1 MALAISKLFDFL
13 GAGNKANKQPTKEP
27 ESLAPRLVT
36 PQHVAIIMDGNGRWA
51 TKRHLPRSFGHKA
64 GVDALR
70 RVVECATDEHVP
82 MLSVYAFSTENWD
95 RPQDEVSGLMRL
107 FWEVIQSDV
116 DRLRRNGVRLR
127 HIGRMEGL
135 APDLQEAIQHSI
147 DVTKD
152 NTKLAFN
159 VCFNYGGRTE
169 LVDAVRKIVA
179 EGIAPELITEEVIS
193 NHLYTKNLPDPDL
206 VIRTASEMRLS
217 NFLIWQAAYSE
228 YYATET
234 LWPDFTREDF
244 LGALNAYSQRQ
255 RRFGKVAPVEEEQ
268 QPVTLEQSSAGI
280 R

>member
-1 MALAISKLFDFL
+1 MALAISKFFDFL
-13 GAGNKANKQPTKEP
+13 GSHNQAHKQPAE
-27 ESLAPRLVT
+27 EHGNSSQRQVT

-147 DVTKD
+147 EVTKH

-159 VCFNYGGRTE
+159 VCFNYGGRAE
-169 LVDAVRKIVA
+169 LVDAVRQIVA
-179 EGIAPELITEEVIS
+179 EGLSPELITEEVIS
-193 NHLYTKNLPDPDL
+193 RHLYTKDLPDPDL

-244 LGALNAYSQRQ
+244 LEALSAYSQRQ
-255 RRFGKVAPVEEEQ
+255 RKYGKVAPIEEQ
-268 QPVTLEQSSAGI
+268 PPVALGQSSAAI

>member
-1 MALAISKLFDFL
+1 MASGFSRLFDL
-13 GAGNKANKQPTKEP
+13 LSPRNGATKQPDKEQAT
-27 ESLAPRLVT
+27 STQRLVT
-36 PQHVAIIMDGNGRWA
+36 PRHVAIIMDGNGRWA
-51 TKRHLPRSFGHKA
+51 TRRHLPRSFGHKA
-64 GVDALR
+64 GVEAVR

-95 RPQDEVSGLMRL
+95 RPQDEVNGLLRL

-116 DRLRRNGVRLR
+116 DRLNRNGVRLR
-127 HIGRMEGL
+127 HIGRLEGL
-135 APDLQEAIQHSI
+135 SRDLQEAIQHSVE
-147 DVTKD
+147 VTKH

-159 VCFNYGGRTE
+159 VCFNYGGRAE
-169 LVDAVRKIVA
+169 LVDAVRQIVA
-179 EGIAPELITEEVIS
+179 DGLRPEMITEEVIS
-193 NHLYTKNLPDPDL
+193 RYLYTKDLPDPDL

-244 LGALNAYSQRQ
+244 LDALNAYSQRQ
-255 RRFGKVAPVEEEQ
+255 RRFGKVMPAEEQ
-268 QPVTLEQSSAGI
+268 QPAILGQSSASI

>member
-1 MALAISKLFDFL
+1 MFAFDL
-13 GAGNKANKQPTKEP
+13 LSATCNLPSDSMSSQTAHLSAEAKA
-27 ESLAPRLVT
+27 SLPR
-36 PQHVAIIMDGNGRWA
+36 HVAIIMDGNGRWA
-51 TKRHLPRSFGHKA
+51 TRRHLPRSFGHKA
-64 GVDALR
+64 GVEAVR

-95 RPQDEVSGLMRL
+95 RPQDEVNGLLRL

-116 DRLRRNGVRLR
+116 ERLNRNGVRLR
-127 HIGRMEGL
+127 HIGRLEGL
-135 APDLQEAIQHSI
+135 SRDLQEAIQHSVE
-147 DVTKD
+147 VTKH

-159 VCFNYGGRTE
+159 VCFNYGGRAE
-169 LVDAVRKIVA
+169 LVDAVRQIVA
-179 EGIAPELITEEVIS
+179 DGLRPEMITEEVIS
-193 NHLYTKNLPDPDL
+193 RYLYTKDLPDPDL

-244 LGALNAYSQRQ
+244 LDALNAYSQRQ
-255 RRFGKVAPVEEEQ
+255 RRFGKVMPAEEQ
-268 QPVTLEQSSAGI
+268 QPAILGQSSASI

>member
-1 MALAISKLFDFL
+1 MASALSKLFDFL
-13 GAGNKANKQPTKEP
+13 GPRNGAPKQPNKEQAA
-27 ESLAPRLVT
+27 SAQRQVT
-36 PQHVAIIMDGNGRWA
+36 PRHVAIIMDGNGRWA
-51 TKRHLPRSFGHKA
+51 TRRHLPRSFGHKA
-64 GVDALR
+64 GVEAVR

-95 RPQDEVSGLMRL
+95 RPQDEVSGLLRL

-116 DRLRRNGVRLR
+116 DRLNRNGVRLR
-127 HIGRMEGL
+127 HIGRLEGL
-135 APDLQEAIQHSI
+135 SRDLQEAIQHSVEI
-147 DVTKD
+147 TKH

-169 LVDAVRKIVA
+169 LVDAVRHIVA
-179 EGIAPELITEEVIS
+179 DGLAPETITEEVIS
-193 NHLYTKNLPDPDL
+193 QYLYTKDLPDPDL

-244 LGALNAYSQRQ
+244 LDALNAYNQRQ
-255 RRFGKVAPVEEEQ
+255 RRFGKVTPAEEQ
-268 QPVTLEQSSAGI
+268 QPAILGQSSASV

>member
-13 GAGNKANKQPTKEP
+13 GSRNGAHKQTTKEQEHP
-27 ESLAPRLVT
+27 APRQVT

-127 HIGRMEGL
+127 HIGRLEGL

-147 DVTKD
+147 EVTKD

-159 VCFNYGGRTE
+159 VCFNYGGRAE

-179 EGIAPELITEEVIS
+179 DGLAPEMITEEVIS
-193 NHLYTKNLPDPDL
+193 TYLYTKGLPDPDL

-244 LGALNAYSQRQ
+244 LEALNAYSQRQ
-255 RRFGKVAPVEEEQ
+255 RRFGKVAPLEEQ
-268 QPVTLEQSSAGI
+268 QPVALEQTSAGI

>member
-1 MALAISKLFDFL
+1 MALAINKLFDFF
-13 GAGNKANKQPTKEP
+13 GARNGVGKTSTKDQAVP
-27 ESLAPRLVT
+27 SQRLVT
-36 PQHVAIIMDGNGRWA
+36 PNHVAIIMDGNGRWA
-51 TKRHLPRSFGHKA
+51 TRRALPRMFGHKA

-82 MLSVYAFSTENWD
+82 MLSVYAFSTENWG

-107 FWEVIQSDV
+107 FWEVIQSDL
-116 DRLRRNGVRLR
+116 DRLDRNGVRLR

-135 APDLQEAIQHSI
+135 SPDIQEAIQHSI
-147 DVTKD
+147 EVTKH
-152 NTKLAFN
+152 NSKLALN
-159 VCFNYGGRTE
+159 VCFNYGGRME
-169 LVDAVRKIVA
+169 VVDAVRQIVA
-179 EGIAPELITEEVIS
+179 DGLSPEMITEETIS
-193 NHLYTKNLPDPDL
+193 KYLYTRDLPDPDL

-244 LGALNAYSQRQ
+244 INALDAYSQRQ
-255 RRFGKVAPVEEEQ
+255 RRFGKVAPASQ
-268 QPVTLEQSSAGI
+268 QQTALAAQSGAGV